1 MYDAGTLGGM
11 YNTLEPGNHC
21 IYRSRC
27 GMETD
32 YSCFFARFQTKRA
45 QQRTF
50 RGLKIGPE
58 IHYGPYRKKEA
69 VSLFQIIFTEYR
81 NIP

>member
-1 MYDAGTLGGM
+1 M
-11 YNTLEPGNHC
+11 
-21 IYRSRC
+21 SRW

-32 YSCFFARFQTKRA
+32 YSWFFARFQTKRA

-58 IHYGPYRKKEA
+58 THYGPYRKKEA

-81 NIP
+81 NVP